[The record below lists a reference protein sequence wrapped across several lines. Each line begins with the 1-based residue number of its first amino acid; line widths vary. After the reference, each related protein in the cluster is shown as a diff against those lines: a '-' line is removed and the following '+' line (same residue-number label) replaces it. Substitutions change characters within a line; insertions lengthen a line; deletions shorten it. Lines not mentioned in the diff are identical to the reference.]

1 MEQAAATIDVLSF
14 SPELEMAEVFAIL
27 RAAGFPNSE
36 LTQRLIERL
45 LPDGTALLAP
55 KGAVRIYSAATLS
68 EPERSGLPSLLLDAD
83 HLCYAI
89 ATAGEA
95 IDEAS
100 RRLRSHGNLVD
111 SMVMDAIA
119 VAGLNRISRHLVN
132 RIHAWARQHGGN
144 SSRAFSPGSGLS
156 PWDLSRQQDVF
167 ARAPGGLLGV
177 RLLPTFLMV
186 PTKSI
191 SFVIGLGTTIP
202 HDTEPF
208 SCADCSRAQCAYRLE
223 PMDEMIAMPP
233 SPGSLGT

>member
-1 MEQAAATIDVLSF
+1 MEQAVETIDVLSF
-14 SPELEMAEVFAIL
+14 SPECDVAGVFATL
-27 RAAGFPNSE
+27 RASGFPNSE

-45 LPDGTALLAP
+45 LPDGIALLAP
-55 KGAVRIYSAATLS
+55 KGVVRIYAASTIS
-68 EPERSGLPSLLLDAD
+68 EEERSGLPALLLDAD

-111 SMVMDAIA
+111 SMVIDAIA

-132 RIHAWARQHGGN
+132 RIHAWARQHACG
-144 SSRAFSPGSGLS
+144 SSRAFSPGSGLV

-167 ARAPGGLLGV
+167 ARAPGNLLGV
-177 RLLPTFLMV
+177 ELLSSFVMV
-186 PTKSI
+186 PTKSL
-191 SFVIGLGTTIP
+191 SFVVGLGSKIP
-202 HDTEPF
+202 HIRDPF
-208 SCADCSRAQCAYRLE
+208 SCDDCARSGCTYRQE
-223 PMDEMIAMPP
+223 PKDEMIPRTP